1 MRFVASI
8 VAVCPLRKEPDHRSE
23 MTSQLLLG
31 EFAEVLEVQ
40 KEFVQIKC
48 LYDGYIGWCQRVQ
61 LAFTDEVVT
70 TTKFIANN
78 FGLLRINNKPCWVSL
93 GTPFYDTPLQLD
105 IFNIEYSGITKNV
118 FIDSASSAFAESN
131 ITNFAGFFLNTP
143 YLWGGRTLFGID
155 CSGFAQQ
162 VYKLFNKQ
170 LPRDAYQQAEQG
182 EALGFLEEAVC
193 GDLAFFDNEAGFITH
208 VGIMLNNHQI
218 IHASGR
224 VRIDTID
231 SAGIISSDTGLRTH
245 RLRVVKRY

>member
-1 MRFVASI
+1 MHYVASI

-31 EFAEVLEVQ
+31 EYAEILEVQ

-61 LAFTDEVVT
+61 LAFTEEVVT
-70 TTKFIANN
+70 TTQFVVNEFAKVH
-78 FGLLRINNKPCWVSL
+78 INQQPCRVSFA
-93 GTPFYDTPLQLD
+93 TPVFHQSLAFNHFTVDYTNVETLD
-105 IFNIEYSGITKNV
+105 ATKTDFLPEKITQC
-118 FIDSASSAFAESN
+118 ASV
-131 ITNFAGFFLNTP
+131 FLNRP

-162 VYKLFNKQ
+162 VYKLFSKQ

-231 SAGIISSDTGLRTH
+231 NAGIISSDTGIRTH

>member
-8 VAVCPLRKEPDHRSE
+8 VAVSPIRKEPNHRSE

-31 EFAEVLEVQ
+31 EYAEVLDAQ

-61 LAFTDEVVT
+61 LAFTNEVVT
-70 TTKFIANN
+70 TNQFVVNEFAKVHINQLPCRVSFATPVFWQPLVFNHFEINYANIATLEATNTKF
-78 FGLLRINNKPCWVSL
+78 LP
-93 GTPFYDTPLQLD
+93 Q
-105 IFNIEYSGITKNV
+105 
-118 FIDSASSAFAESN
+118 N
-131 ITNFAGFFLNTP
+131 ITQYASVFLNTP

-182 EALGFLEEAVC
+182 AALGFLEEAVC

>member
-1 MRFVASI
+1 
-8 VAVCPLRKEPDHRSE
+8 

-31 EFAEVLEVQ
+31 EYAEVLEEQ

-61 LAFTDEVVT
+61 LAFTEEVVT
-70 TTKFIANN
+70 TTQFVVNEFYKVHINQQPCRISFGMPVFQQALVFNHFTINYAN
-78 FGLLRINNKPCWVSL
+78 VEA
-93 GTPFYDTPLQLD
+93 LD
-105 IFNIEYSGITKNV
+105 ATSTEFLSESIIKYSSI
-118 FIDSASSAFAESN
+118 
-131 ITNFAGFFLNTP
+131 FLNTP

-224 VRIDTID
+224 VRIDNID
-231 SAGIISSDTGLRTH
+231 SGGIISSDTGLRTH

>member
-1 MRFVASI
+1 MRFVACI
-8 VAVCPLRKEPDHRSE
+8 VAACPIRKEPDHKSE

-31 EFAEVLEVQ
+31 EHAEVLDVQ
-40 KEFVQIKC
+40 KQFVRIKC

-61 LAFTDEVVT
+61 LAFTNEFVTPNQFVVNA
-70 TTKFIANN
+70 FDNVHINQQPCRIS
-78 FGLLRINNKPCWVSL
+78 FGMPVFPETLVVDHFTIDYNH
-93 GTPFYDTPLQLD
+93 
-105 IFNIEYSGITKNV
+105 IETIDAISNAFSMENITKY
-118 FIDSASSAFAESN
+118 ASV
-131 ITNFAGFFLNTP
+131 FLNTP

-162 VYKLFNKQ
+162 VYKLFNKK
-170 LPRDAYQQAEQG
+170 LPRDAHQQAELG

-193 GDLAFFDNEAGFITH
+193 GDLAFFDNEAGLITH

-231 SAGIISSDTGLRTH
+231 SAGIISSDTGIRTH
-245 RLRVVKRY
+245 QLRVVKRY

>member
-31 EFAEVLEVQ
+31 EYAEVLEEQ

-48 LYDGYIGWCQRVQ
+48 LYDGYIGWCQGVQ
-61 LAFTDEVVT
+61 LAFTDETVS
-70 TTKFIANN
+70 TTKFVADI
-78 FGLLRINNKPCWVSL
+78 FGLVEINQQPCRISFGMPVFQQVLAFNHFTIDYANVDILDAAS
-93 GTPFYDTPLQLD
+93 TDFLQV
-105 IFNIEYSGITKNV
+105 NIIQY
-118 FIDSASSAFAESN
+118 ASV
-131 ITNFAGFFLNTP
+131 FLNTP

-155 CSGFAQQ
+155 CSGFVQQ

-170 LPRDAYQQAEQG
+170 LPRDAYQQAELG

-231 SAGIISSDTGLRTH
+231 NAGIISSDTGLRTH

>member
-31 EFAEVLEVQ
+31 EFAEMLEEQ

-61 LAFTDEVVT
+61 LAFTDET
-70 TTKFIANN
+70 ISTSKFVAHT
-78 FGLLRINNKPCWVSL
+78 FGLVEINQQPCRVSF
-93 GTPFYDTPLQLD
+93 GTPVFQQTLA
-105 IFNIEYSGITKNV
+105 FNHFTVDYTNIATIE
-118 FIDSASSAFAESN
+118 ASSNEFLPEN
-131 ITNFAGFFLNTP
+131 IIQYASIFLNTP

-162 VYKLFNKQ
+162 VYKLFNKK

-193 GDLAFFDNEAGFITH
+193 GDLAFFDNETGFITH
-208 VGIMLNNHQI
+208 VGIMFNNHQI

-224 VRIDTID
+224 VRIDAID
-231 SAGIISSDTGLRTH
+231 NAGIISSDTGIRTH

>member
-8 VAVCPLRKEPDHRSE
+8 VAVCPIRKEPDHKSE

-31 EFAEVLEVQ
+31 EHAEVLEVQ

-61 LAFTDEVVT
+61 LAFTNDFVTSNQFVVNAFDNVHINQQPCRVSFAMPVFRQALLFDNFEIDY
-70 TTKFIANN
+70 KNIA
-78 FGLLRINNKPCWVSL
+78 
-93 GTPFYDTPLQLD
+93 TLD
-105 IFNIEYSGITKNV
+105 AVTNTF
-118 FIDSASSAFAESN
+118 SAEN
-131 ITNFAGFFLNTP
+131 ITRYTSIFLNTP

-170 LPRDAYQQAEQG
+170 IPRDAYQQAELG
-182 EALGFLEEAVC
+182 EALGFLEEAIC
-193 GDLAFFDNEAGFITH
+193 GDLAFFDNEAGLITH
-208 VGIMLNNHQI
+208 VGIILNNHQI

-245 RLRVVKRY
+245 HLRVVKRY

>member
-1 MRFVASI
+1 MRFIASI
-8 VAVCPLRKEPDHRSE
+8 VTICPLRKEPDHRSE

-31 EFAEVLEVQ
+31 EYGEVLEEQ

-48 LYDGYIGWCQRVQ
+48 LYDGYVGWCQRVQ
-61 LAFTDEVVT
+61 LAFTDEVIAT
-70 TTKFIANN
+70 TQFAINEFASVQINQQPCRVSFATPIFQQVLVFNHFTINYANIA
-78 FGLLRINNKPCWVSL
+78 
-93 GTPFYDTPLQLD
+93 T
-105 IFNIEYSGITKNV
+105 IE
-118 FIDSASSAFAESN
+118 ASSSEFSTEN
-131 ITNFAGFFLNTP
+131 IIQYASIFLNTP

-162 VYKLFNKQ
+162 VYKLFNKK

-231 SAGIISSDTGLRTH
+231 NAGIISSDTGIRTH

>member
-8 VAVCPLRKEPDHRSE
+8 VAVCPIRKEPDHRSE

-31 EFAEVLEVQ
+31 EYAEVLDEQ

-48 LYDGYIGWCQRVQ
+48 LCDGYIGWCQRVQ

-70 TTKFIANN
+70 TNQFVVNEFTKVYVNQQPCRVSFATPVFQQALVFNHFTIDYAN
-78 FGLLRINNKPCWVSL
+78 VE
-93 GTPFYDTPLQLD
+93 TLD
-105 IFNIEYSGITKNV
+105 ATSTQFLPE
-118 FIDSASSAFAESN
+118 N
-131 ITNFAGFFLNTP
+131 ITQYASIFLNTP

-231 SAGIISSDTGLRTH
+231 NAGIISSDTGLRTH
-245 RLRVVKRY
+245 SLRLVKRY

>member
-31 EFAEVLEVQ
+31 EYAEVLEEQ

-48 LYDGYIGWCQRVQ
+48 LYDDYIGWCQRVQ

-70 TTKFIANN
+70 TARFVTNEFAKVH
-78 FGLLRINNKPCWVSL
+78 INQQPCRVSFT
-93 GTPFYDTPLQLD
+93 TPVFLQALTFNHFTID
-105 IFNIEYSGITKNV
+105 YTNIETLDATSTE
-118 FIDSASSAFAESN
+118 FLPEN
-131 ITNFAGFFLNTP
+131 ITQYASVFLNTP

-193 GDLAFFDNEAGFITH
+193 GDLAYFDNKAGFITH

-231 SAGIISSDTGLRTH
+231 NAGIISSDTGLRTH